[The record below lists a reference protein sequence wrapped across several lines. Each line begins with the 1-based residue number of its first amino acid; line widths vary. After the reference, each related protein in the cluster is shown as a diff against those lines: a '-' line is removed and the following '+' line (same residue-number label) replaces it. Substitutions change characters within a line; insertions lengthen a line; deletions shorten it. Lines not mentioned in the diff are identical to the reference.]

1 MSAYF
6 HSYLCGRKA
15 AEWLIKMDERKLII
29 SPRKYKG
36 ETSVVSTRLPVE
48 MIKNLDSIAEK
59 TGRNRNEII
68 MLCLEYAIDNLIIKH
83 Q

>member
-1 MSAYF
+1 
-6 HSYLCGRKA
+6 
-15 AEWLIKMDERKLII
+15 MDEKKLII

-36 ETSVVSTRLPVE
+36 ETSVVSSRLPVE

-68 MLCLEYAIDNLIIKH
+68 MLCLEYAIDNLTIES

>member
-1 MSAYF
+1 
-6 HSYLCGRKA
+6 
-15 AEWLIKMDERKLII
+15 MDEKKLII

-36 ETSVVSTRLPVE
+36 ETSVVSSMLPVE

-68 MLCLEYAIDNLIIKH
+68 MLCLEYAIDNLIIES

>member
-1 MSAYF
+1 
-6 HSYLCGRKA
+6 
-15 AEWLIKMDERKLII
+15 MDEKKLII

-48 MIKNLDSIAEK
+48 MIKNLDSIAET

>member
-15 AEWLIKMDERKLII
+15 AEWLIKMDEKKLII

>member
-1 MSAYF
+1 
-6 HSYLCGRKA
+6 
-15 AEWLIKMDERKLII
+15 MDEKKLII

-68 MLCLEYAIDNLIIKH
+68 MLCLEYAIYNLIIKH

>member
-1 MSAYF
+1 
-6 HSYLCGRKA
+6 
-15 AEWLIKMDERKLII
+15 MDEKKLII
-29 SPRKYKG
+29 SPRKYTG

>member
-1 MSAYF
+1 
-6 HSYLCGRKA
+6 
-15 AEWLIKMDERKLII
+15 MDEKKLII
-29 SPRKYKG
+29 SPKKYKG

>member
-1 MSAYF
+1 
-6 HSYLCGRKA
+6 
-15 AEWLIKMDERKLII
+15 MDEKKLII

-68 MLCLEYAIDNLIIKH
+68 MLCLEYAIDNLIIEH
-83 Q
+83 L

>member
-1 MSAYF
+1 
-6 HSYLCGRKA
+6 
-15 AEWLIKMDERKLII
+15 MDEKKQII

>member
-1 MSAYF
+1 
-6 HSYLCGRKA
+6 
-15 AEWLIKMDERKLII
+15 MDDKKLII

-36 ETSVVSTRLPVE
+36 ETSVVSARLPAE
-48 MIKNLDSIAEK
+48 MIKELDKIAEN

-68 MLCLEYAIDNLIIKH
+68 TLCLEYALDNLTVGF

>member
-1 MSAYF
+1 
-6 HSYLCGRKA
+6 
-15 AEWLIKMDERKLII
+15 MDDKKLII